1 MSFLQPNFIVVDGR
15 RVSGIMLRVW
25 QPAGPGRVQV
35 YSWHLVERDGP
46 DWWKR
51 LGRRMYVQ
59 TFGTSG
65 MFDQDDTENWE
76 AQTRNATASL
86 VRKQEVMLHYQM
98 GLDSEPLSDFPGPGD
113 VYDGKFS
120 EAAGR
125 TFYRRWLDYLLE
137 EHP

>member
-1 MSFLQPNFIVVDGR
+1 MSFLQPNFIEVDGR

-35 YSWHLVERDGP
+35 YSWHLVERNAP

-59 TFGTSG
+59 TFGMSG

-86 VRKQEVMLHYQM
+86 TRRDEVMLHYEM
-98 GLDSEPLSDFPGPGD
+98 GLDAEPIPDFPGPGD

-125 TFYRRWLDYLLE
+125 TFYRTWLDLLLE
-137 EHP
+137 EPE